1 MTGMAFALIGHF
13 RPSFYTH
20 WQFRSSKSGL
30 IHPGD
35 CLFVL
40 FFYLLLV
47 IAVYINLSYI
57 LLPYLLVVC
66 SIAE

>member
-1 MTGMAFALIGHF
+1 MTGIAFALIGHF
-13 RPSFYTH
+13 RPSFYNPLAVPLK
-20 WQFRSSKSGL
+20 QVRPNSS
-30 IHPGD
+30 GD